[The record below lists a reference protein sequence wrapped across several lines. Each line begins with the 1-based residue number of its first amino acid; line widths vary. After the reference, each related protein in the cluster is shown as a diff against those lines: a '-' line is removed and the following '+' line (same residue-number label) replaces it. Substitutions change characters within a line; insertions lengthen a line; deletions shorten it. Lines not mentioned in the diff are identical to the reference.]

1 MQNIDIR
8 KLLAEKADLANGR
21 INAILRQWTGIP
33 ARLAEAVKYVLA
45 APGKRVRAA
54 IVILCCELIE
64 GKCNDDAL
72 NAATAIEMIHTYSL
86 VHDDLPAMDDDD
98 FRRGR
103 PSCHKAFDE
112 ATAILAGD
120 ALLTMAFEVLAKNI
134 SSPQKAVEMAGVLA
148 QAAGP
153 AGMIAGQMDDIDA
166 ENSKPDAEKLNAIH
180 INKTAKMFQASA
192 CLGAIAGGAD
202 DAQKKSLSQFGLNIG
217 LAFQVADDILDVV
230 SDTKTLG
237 KTAGKDAKQGK
248 VTYPALFGL
257 EASRTKAQNIVAQ
270 AIENLKMFGDRAEIL
285 KSLACE
291 IIERTK

>member
-1 MQNIDIR
+1 MFQVDI
-8 KLLAEKADLANGR
+8 KKVISEKADLANGR
-21 INAILRQWTGIP
+21 IETILGQWNGIP
-33 ARLAEAVKYVLA
+33 ARLAESIKYVLA

-54 IVILCCELIE
+54 IVLLCCELID
-64 GKCNDDAL
+64 GKINDDAL
-72 NAATAIEMIHTYSL
+72 NAAAAIEMVHTYSL

-103 PSCHKAFDE
+103 ASCHKAFDE

-120 ALLTMAFEVLAKNI
+120 ALLTMAFEVLAENI
-134 SSPQKAVEMAGVLA
+134 SSSQKAVEMIRVLA

-153 AGMIAGQMDDIDA
+153 AGMIAGQMDDIAA
-166 ENSKPDAEKLNAIH
+166 ENSKPNAETLGAIH

-192 CLGAIAGGAD
+192 ALGAIAGGAD
-202 DAQKKSLSQFGLNIG
+202 EMQKKSLSRFGLNLG

-257 EASRTKAQNIVAQ
+257 DESRRHAENIIEQTIESLLPFGQKAQ
-270 AIENLKMFGDRAEIL
+270 IL
-285 KSLACE
+285 KSLAYE
-291 IIERTK
+291 VINRTK